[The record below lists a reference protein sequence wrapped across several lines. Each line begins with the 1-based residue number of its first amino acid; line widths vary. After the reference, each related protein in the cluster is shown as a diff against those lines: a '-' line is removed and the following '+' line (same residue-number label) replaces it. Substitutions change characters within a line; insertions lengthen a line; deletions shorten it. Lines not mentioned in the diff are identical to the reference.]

1 MTCMN
6 YLTIINAFWD
16 LAMTNPLSTGQVSL
30 YFALLHVCNKSNWTE
45 WFQAPNQVLSVLTGL
60 SRSGILKAR
69 NELKQK
75 GLIDFKERGT
85 KATLYKLIIA
95 NSKQKSTQDST
106 QAERTIAN
114 STQESK
120 QAEKTI
126 ANSTQDSKQESKQD
140 SKQAGSTIANST
152 QDSVQDSTQVGKQ
165 VGVQNST
172 PLDKQ
177 KHKQKQNKKDKPP
190 ISPIGQLGVFL
201 SAYPKASNR
210 FLTEREYAALL
221 LTGAVTEERL
231 VKCAQNYAD
240 SCRILGT
247 PREYIK
253 NAENFLRDFVFE
265 QYLPENYKKPVP
277 SKSKNA
283 FQNFTQSTISYDD
296 LMQKKLKARMMEE
309 GSG

>member
-16 LAMTNPLSTGQVSL
+16 WATTNPLSTGQVSL

-114 STQESK
+114 STQ
-120 QAEKTI
+120 
-126 ANSTQDSKQESKQD
+126 DSKQESK
-140 SKQAGSTIANST
+140 
-152 QDSVQDSTQVGKQ
+152 QDSTQVGKQ

-177 KHKQKQNKKDKPP
+177 KHKQQQTKKDKPP

-309 GSG
+309 GRG

>member
-1 MTCMN
+1 MN

-16 LAMTNPLSTGQVSL
+16 WATTNPLSTGQVSL

-140 SKQAGSTIANST
+140 S
-152 QDSVQDSTQVGKQ
+152 TQVGKQ

-265 QYLPENYKKPVP
+265 QYLPENYEKPVP
-277 SKSKNA
+277 PKSKNA

>member
-16 LAMTNPLSTGQVSL
+16 WATTNPLSTGQVSL

-140 SKQAGSTIANST
+140 S
-152 QDSVQDSTQVGKQ
+152 TQVGKQ

-277 SKSKNA
+277 PKSKNA

>member
-16 LAMTNPLSTGQVSL
+16 WATTNPLSTGQVSL

-85 KATLYKLIIA
+85 KATLYKLIIIA

-114 STQESK
+114 STQ
-120 QAEKTI
+120 
-126 ANSTQDSKQESKQD
+126 DSKQESKQD
-140 SKQAGSTIANST
+140 ST
-152 QDSVQDSTQVGKQ
+152 Q

-265 QYLPENYKKPVP
+265 QYLPENYKKPMP
-277 SKSKNA
+277 PKSKNA
-283 FQNFTQSTISYDD
+283 FQNFKQSTISYDD

-309 GSG
+309 GRG

>member
-1 MTCMN
+1 MN

-16 LAMTNPLSTGQVSL
+16 WATTNPLSTGQVSL

-114 STQESK
+114 STQ
-120 QAEKTI
+120 
-126 ANSTQDSKQESKQD
+126 DSKQESK
-140 SKQAGSTIANST
+140 
-152 QDSVQDSTQVGKQ
+152 QDSTQVGKQ

-277 SKSKNA
+277 PKSKNA

>member
-16 LAMTNPLSTGQVSL
+16 WATTNPLSTGQVSL

-126 ANSTQDSKQESKQD
+126 ANSTQDSKQESK
-140 SKQAGSTIANST
+140 
-152 QDSVQDSTQVGKQ
+152 QDSTQVGKQ

-309 GSG
+309 GRG

>member
-16 LAMTNPLSTGQVSL
+16 WATTNPLSTGQVSL

-95 NSKQKSTQDST
+95 NSKQKSTQDS
-106 QAERTIAN
+106 
-114 STQESK
+114 K

-126 ANSTQDSKQESKQD
+126 ANSTQD

>member
-16 LAMTNPLSTGQVSL
+16 WATTNPLSTGQVSL

-114 STQESK
+114 STQDSK
-120 QAEKTI
+120 QKSTQAEK
-126 ANSTQDSKQESKQD
+126 
-140 SKQAGSTIANST
+140 TIANST

>member
-1 MTCMN
+1 MN

-16 LAMTNPLSTGQVSL
+16 WATTNPLSTGQVSL

-95 NSKQKSTQDST
+95 NSKQKS
-106 QAERTIAN
+106 
-114 STQESK
+114 K
-120 QAEKTI
+120 
-126 ANSTQDSKQESKQD
+126 
-140 SKQAGSTIANST
+140 
-152 QDSVQDSTQVGKQ
+152 QDSTQVGKQ

-177 KHKQKQNKKDKPP
+177 KHKQTQNKKDKPP

-309 GSG
+309 GRG

>member
-1 MTCMN
+1 M
-6 YLTIINAFWD
+6 
-16 LAMTNPLSTGQVSL
+16 
-30 YFALLHVCNKSNWTE
+30 
-45 WFQAPNQVLSVLTGL
+45 
-60 SRSGILKAR
+60 
-69 NELKQK
+69 KQK

-114 STQESK
+114 STQ
-120 QAEKTI
+120 
-126 ANSTQDSKQESKQD
+126 DSKQESK
-140 SKQAGSTIANST
+140 
-152 QDSVQDSTQVGKQ
+152 QDSTQVGKQ

-277 SKSKNA
+277 PKSKNA

>member
-106 QAERTIAN
+106 QAER
-114 STQESK
+114 
-120 QAEKTI
+120 
-126 ANSTQDSKQESKQD
+126 
-140 SKQAGSTIANST
+140 TIANST

>member
-106 QAERTIAN
+106 QAER
-114 STQESK
+114 
-120 QAEKTI
+120 
-126 ANSTQDSKQESKQD
+126 
-140 SKQAGSTIANST
+140 TIANST

-277 SKSKNA
+277 PKSKNA

>member
-16 LAMTNPLSTGQVSL
+16 WATTNPLSTGQVSL

-95 NSKQKSTQDST
+95 NSKQKSTQDS
-106 QAERTIAN
+106 
-114 STQESK
+114 K
-120 QAEKTI
+120 QAEK
-126 ANSTQDSKQESKQD
+126 
-140 SKQAGSTIANST
+140 TIANST

-309 GSG
+309 GRG

>member
-1 MTCMN
+1 MACMN
-6 YLTIINAFWD
+6 YITIINAFWD
-16 LAMTNPLSTGQVSL
+16 LATTNPLSTGQVSL
-30 YFALLHVCNKSNWTE
+30 YFALLHVCNRSNWTE

-85 KATLYKLIIA
+85 RATLYKLIIA
-95 NSKQKSTQDST
+95 NSKQESK

-114 STQESK
+114 STQD
-120 QAEKTI
+120 
-126 ANSTQDSKQESKQD
+126 STQKSAQD
-140 SKQAGSTIANST
+140 SKQAGSTIANSK

-277 SKSKNA
+277 PKSKNA

-309 GSG
+309 GRG

>member
-16 LAMTNPLSTGQVSL
+16 WATTNPLSTGQVSL

-140 SKQAGSTIANST
+140 S
-152 QDSVQDSTQVGKQ
+152 TQVGKQ

-265 QYLPENYKKPVP
+265 QYLPENYEKPVP
-277 SKSKNA
+277 PKSKNA

>member
-16 LAMTNPLSTGQVSL
+16 WATTNPLSTGQVSL

-95 NSKQKSTQDST
+95 NSKQKSTQESK

-114 STQESK
+114 STQ
-120 QAEKTI
+120 
-126 ANSTQDSKQESKQD
+126 DSK
-140 SKQAGSTIANST
+140 
-152 QDSVQDSTQVGKQ
+152 QDSTQVGKQ

-283 FQNFTQSTISYDD
+283 FKNFTQSTISYDD
-296 LMQKKLKARMMEE
+296 LMQKKLKARIMEE
-309 GSG
+309 GRG

>member
-1 MTCMN
+1 MACMN
-6 YLTIINAFWD
+6 YITIINAFWD
-16 LAMTNPLSTGQVSL
+16 LATTNPLSTGQVSL
-30 YFALLHVCNKSNWTE
+30 YFALLHVCNRSNWTE

-85 KATLYKLIIA
+85 RATLYKLIIA
-95 NSKQKSTQDST
+95 NSK
-106 QAERTIAN
+106 
-114 STQESK
+114 QESK

-126 ANSTQDSKQESKQD
+126 ANSTQESKQK
-140 SKQAGSTIANST
+140 SA
-152 QDSVQDSTQVGKQ
+152 QDSTQ

-221 LTGAVTEERL
+221 LTGAVTEESL

-277 SKSKNA
+277 PKSKNT
-283 FQNFTQSTISYDD
+283 FQNFPKSTISYDD
-296 LMQKKLKARMMEE
+296 LMKKKLKERMMEE

>member
-16 LAMTNPLSTGQVSL
+16 WATTNPLSTGQVSL

-95 NSKQKSTQDST
+95 NSKQKSTQDS
-106 QAERTIAN
+106 
-114 STQESK
+114 
-120 QAEKTI
+120 
-126 ANSTQDSKQESKQD
+126 KQE

-277 SKSKNA
+277 PKSKNA

>member
-16 LAMTNPLSTGQVSL
+16 WATTNPLSTGQVSL
-30 YFALLHVCNKSNWTE
+30 YFALLHVCNRSNWTE

-95 NSKQKSTQDST
+95 NSKQKSTQDS
-106 QAERTIAN
+106 
-114 STQESK
+114 K

-126 ANSTQDSKQESKQD
+126 ANSTQD

-309 GSG
+309 GRG

>member
-1 MTCMN
+1 M
-6 YLTIINAFWD
+6 
-16 LAMTNPLSTGQVSL
+16 
-30 YFALLHVCNKSNWTE
+30 
-45 WFQAPNQVLSVLTGL
+45 
-60 SRSGILKAR
+60 
-69 NELKQK
+69 
-75 GLIDFKERGT
+75 
-85 KATLYKLIIA
+85 
-95 NSKQKSTQDST
+95 
-106 QAERTIAN
+106 
-114 STQESK
+114 
-120 QAEKTI
+120 
-126 ANSTQDSKQESKQD
+126 
-140 SKQAGSTIANST
+140 
-152 QDSVQDSTQVGKQ
+152 QDSTQVGKQ

-265 QYLPENYKKPVP
+265 QYLPENYEKPVP
-277 SKSKNA
+277 PKSKNA

>member
-16 LAMTNPLSTGQVSL
+16 WAMTNPLSTGQVSL

-114 STQESK
+114 STQ
-120 QAEKTI
+120 
-126 ANSTQDSKQESKQD
+126 DSKQESK
-140 SKQAGSTIANST
+140 
-152 QDSVQDSTQVGKQ
+152 QDSTQVGKQ

>member
-16 LAMTNPLSTGQVSL
+16 WATTNPLSTGQVSL

-114 STQESK
+114 STQ
-120 QAEKTI
+120 
-126 ANSTQDSKQESKQD
+126 DSK
-140 SKQAGSTIANST
+140 
-152 QDSVQDSTQVGKQ
+152 QDSTQVGKQ

-283 FQNFTQSTISYDD
+283 FKNFTQSTISYDD
-296 LMQKKLKARMMEE
+296 LMQKKLKARIMEE
-309 GSG
+309 GRG

>member
-1 MTCMN
+1 MN
-6 YLTIINAFWD
+6 YISMINSFWD
-16 LAMTNPLSTGQVSL
+16 SATTNPLSTGQVSL

-45 WFQAPNQVLSVLTGL
+45 WFQVPNQVLSVLTGL

-114 STQESK
+114 STQ
-120 QAEKTI
+120 
-126 ANSTQDSKQESKQD
+126 DSKQESK
-140 SKQAGSTIANST
+140 
-152 QDSVQDSTQVGKQ
+152 QDSTQVGKQ

-177 KHKQKQNKKDKPP
+177 KHKQQQNKKDKPP

>member
-6 YLTIINAFWD
+6 YLTMINAFWD
-16 LAMTNPLSTGQVSL
+16 WAMTNPLSTGQVSL
-30 YFALLHVCNKSNWTE
+30 YFALLHVCNRSNWTE

-114 STQESK
+114 STQDSKQKSTQESK
-120 QAEKTI
+120 QAEK
-126 ANSTQDSKQESKQD
+126 
-140 SKQAGSTIANST
+140 TIANST

>member
-16 LAMTNPLSTGQVSL
+16 WATTNPLSTGQVSL

-114 STQESK
+114 STQ
-120 QAEKTI
+120 
-126 ANSTQDSKQESKQD
+126 DSKQESKQD
-140 SKQAGSTIANST
+140 STQA
-152 QDSVQDSTQVGKQ
+152 GKQ

-277 SKSKNA
+277 PKSKNA

>member
-16 LAMTNPLSTGQVSL
+16 WATTNPLSTGQVSL

-106 QAERTIAN
+106 QAER
-114 STQESK
+114 
-120 QAEKTI
+120 
-126 ANSTQDSKQESKQD
+126 
-140 SKQAGSTIANST
+140 TIANST

-277 SKSKNA
+277 PKSKNA

>member
-114 STQESK
+114 STQ
-120 QAEKTI
+120 
-126 ANSTQDSKQESKQD
+126 DSK
-140 SKQAGSTIANST
+140 
-152 QDSVQDSTQVGKQ
+152 QDSTQVGKQ

-309 GSG
+309 GRG

>member
-16 LAMTNPLSTGQVSL
+16 WATTNPLSTGQVSL

-95 NSKQKSTQDST
+95 NSKQKSTQDS
-106 QAERTIAN
+106 
-114 STQESK
+114 K

-126 ANSTQDSKQESKQD
+126 ANSTQD

-309 GSG
+309 GRG

>member
-16 LAMTNPLSTGQVSL
+16 WATTNPLSTGQVSL

-114 STQESK
+114 STQDSKQKSTQESK
-120 QAEKTI
+120 QAEK
-126 ANSTQDSKQESKQD
+126 
-140 SKQAGSTIANST
+140 TIANST

-265 QYLPENYKKPVP
+265 QYLPENYEKPVP
-277 SKSKNA
+277 PKSKNA

>member
-16 LAMTNPLSTGQVSL
+16 WATTNPLSTGQVSL

-95 NSKQKSTQDST
+95 NSKQKSKQDST

-114 STQESK
+114 STQ
-120 QAEKTI
+120 
-126 ANSTQDSKQESKQD
+126 DSK
-140 SKQAGSTIANST
+140 
-152 QDSVQDSTQVGKQ
+152 QDSTQVGKQ

-309 GSG
+309 GRG